1 MKIHS
6 ISENYKT
13 QKRHFTRAEETR
25 TETPKIYNTKPTLT
39 GIPKSYISFGE
50 NNRISNYKREEEIA
64 KYLEWRTRAKDLER
78 GEEYY
83 RERVQSRIDAIVS
96 ERSHYGYFSGNW
108 KIGKV
113 KKVERARIEKEEY
126 AKYLKEKAEYK
137 KIMDNEAYYKGLVST
152 EDIEIYEKV
161 KEHLKKRA
169 SLDKRIA
176 GYRQLKNTVKK
187 LIIEPIQ
194 KETSLNTKE
203 KLPPALMLYGPI
215 GCGKSELAK
224 AIGQEANCN
233 VIEFPK
239 GTHPRKFV
247 TIMKETMDAAKSYYT
262 EQKQILDHRYE
273 NSSYQK
279 LSTDEKASYIANLKS
294 PRTIVIIDEIEQ
306 YFNPETRGNSED
318 IADINKTLLK
328 GLLDHC
334 SENPADSN
342 AGDAAGVTFI
352 FTTNYPT
359 IVDSEISLRTG
370 KCRRAPVSLPENN
383 DIKDIMKFYIMN
395 SANPAINAAKEKG
408 INVNPIDAEQIPYN
422 SYLKF
427 VQPSEEKGAFSGAGI
442 KSAVEQ
448 AATNY
453 IDNPENYINIQ
464 LAKLL
469 SDSTYR
475 IPMEKLKEYK
485 KEMESMG
492 KLLKDIDEKEEYE
505 LLKDLK
511 ELDMINPKQQT
522 RFELL
527 KSAYEMRE
535 N

>member
-1 MKIHS
+1 
-6 ISENYKT
+6 
-13 QKRHFTRAEETR
+13 
-25 TETPKIYNTKPTLT
+25 
-39 GIPKSYISFGE
+39 
-50 NNRISNYKREEEIA
+50 
-64 KYLEWRTRAKDLER
+64 
-78 GEEYY
+78 
-83 RERVQSRIDAIVS
+83 
-96 ERSHYGYFSGNW
+96 
-108 KIGKV
+108 
-113 KKVERARIEKEEY
+113 
-126 AKYLKEKAEYK
+126 
-137 KIMDNEAYYKGLVST
+137 
-152 EDIEIYEKV
+152 
-161 KEHLKKRA
+161 
-169 SLDKRIA
+169 
-176 GYRQLKNTVKK
+176 
-187 LIIEPIQ
+187 
-194 KETSLNTKE
+194 
-203 KLPPALMLYGPI
+203 
-215 GCGKSELAK
+215 
-224 AIGQEANCN
+224 
-233 VIEFPK
+233 
-239 GTHPRKFV
+239 
-247 TIMKETMDAAKSYYT
+247 
-262 EQKQILDHRYE
+262 
-273 NSSYQK
+273 
-279 LSTDEKASYIANLKS
+279 
-294 PRTIVIIDEIEQ
+294 
-306 YFNPETRGNSED
+306 
-318 IADINKTLLK
+318 
-328 GLLDHC
+328 
-334 SENPADSN
+334 
-342 AGDAAGVTFI
+342 
-352 FTTNYPT
+352 
-359 IVDSEISLRTG
+359 
-370 KCRRAPVSLPENN
+370 
-383 DIKDIMKFYIMN
+383 MKFYIMN